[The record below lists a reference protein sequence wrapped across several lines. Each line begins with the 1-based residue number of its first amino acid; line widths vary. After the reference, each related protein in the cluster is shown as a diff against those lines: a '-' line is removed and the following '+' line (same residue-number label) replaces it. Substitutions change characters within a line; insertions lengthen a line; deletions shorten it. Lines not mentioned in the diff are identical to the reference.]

1 MSLDKMALVTACL
14 VTILDRNYRYAKAF
28 NILRIIVDIQL
39 IELTENR
46 HIPKLHIG
54 YTGEEK
60 RLHWSLL
67 VKKSGWL
74 FYNCD
79 V

>member
-28 NILRIIVDIQL
+28 NILCIIVDIQL

-60 RLHWSLL
+60 KTPLELIGEEVRLAILQL
-67 VKKSGWL
+67 
-74 FYNCD
+74 
-79 V
+79 